1 MCLTSLNE
9 VISLILL
16 LLFLLLL
23 LLLLS
28 FLLLSSIILLSWLQS
43 VTKRLETPT
52 YLFGQNGLS
61 DIVELKLLLP
71 IRFQDC
77 IQPLK

>member
-9 VISLILL
+9 VISPILL
-16 LLFLLLL
+16 FLFLLLL

-28 FLLLSSIILLSWLQS
+28 FLLLSWLQS

-61 DIVELKLLLP
+61 DIVELKLLLLS
-71 IRFQDC
+71 RFQDC
-77 IQPLK
+77 MQPLK

>member
-16 LLFLLLL
+16 FLFLLLLLL

-28 FLLLSSIILLSWLQS
+28 FLLLSWLQS

-61 DIVELKLLLP
+61 DIVELKLLLLS
-71 IRFQDC
+71 RFQDC